1 MQNIRPEFIPM
12 PFILPLMH
20 GSSVLQMRKE
30 DVVELGD
37 NYHTLNCYHEREKI
51 LVFKMCG
58 KEIEK

>member
-1 MQNIRPEFIPM
+1 M

>member
-1 MQNIRPEFIPM
+1 
-12 PFILPLMH
+12 MH

-37 NYHTLNCYHEREKI
+37 NYTLNCYHEREKI